1 MNENTC
7 ICPFVK
13 CRVSAGT
20 RKRRSNQR
28 SQRDDS
34 RIQEERN
41 KANDFTCKL
50 QYDVSIFSNRR
61 QSDLTKCPLMI
72 SQCEIMISRLVQLL
86 ESSYSESSYS
96 EQSSIRVLRLHS
108 HSTFY
113 NMTLITTVRNQH
125 NQMVD
130 RISAYF

>member
-1 MNENTC
+1 ML
-7 ICPFVK
+7 ISFLKVP
-13 CRVSAGT
+13 
-20 RKRRSNQR
+20 KRIIYIRSYMDTNQR

-72 SQCEIMISRLVQLL
+72 SQCEIMISRLV
-86 ESSYSESSYS
+86 
-96 EQSSIRVLRLHS
+96 
-108 HSTFY
+108 
-113 NMTLITTVRNQH
+113 
-125 NQMVD
+125 
-130 RISAYF
+130 